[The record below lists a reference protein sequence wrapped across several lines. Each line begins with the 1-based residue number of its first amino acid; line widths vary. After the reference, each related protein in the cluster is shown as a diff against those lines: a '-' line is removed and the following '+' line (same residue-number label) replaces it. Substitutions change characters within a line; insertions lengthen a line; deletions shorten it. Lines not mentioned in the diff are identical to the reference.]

1 MLETLELGLFGL
13 ATALYAL
20 AWGWHLAG
28 WKRGSAAHTGIAV
41 RILWAGWALN
51 VAMVGLRWYRADHVP
66 MLSAFEFVT
75 FFAML
80 VIGCFLLFAL
90 REQNRMLGVFLV
102 PVGVLPSD
110 S

>member
-1 MLETLELGLFGL
+1 MLETLELGLFGA
-13 ATALYAL
+13 ATALYAI

-80 VIGCFLLFAL
+80 VIGCVLLAPSIVL
-90 REQNRMLGVFLV
+90 GYAVKAAEREDRERGL
-102 PVGVLPSD
+102 
-110 S
+110 